1 MRLPRLRAAL
11 LGLALAALALP
22 RPAHAWNRAGHM
34 LTGVMAYRD
43 LVARDPQ
50 AAARAVALLRQ
61 HPDYARWKPLI
72 DASGRPEEEMLF
84 AMAARWPDD
93 VRGDANFHRSSWHY
107 VNLPLV
113 SPRDSVTP
121 PATVSG
127 DLLAV
132 FPRVTAALR
141 DDGTPDPQKAI
152 ALCWLLHLTGDI
164 HQPLHAVAL
173 FDADHPEGDRG
184 GNRFWIRPGVVDR
197 PLNLHS
203 FWDDVVLADNE
214 ADAKSVTRAAER
226 LARAFPRDTF
236 AAQLAVRDAAR
247 WAREESLPLARA
259 EAYRDFTM
267 PGVADTTRRVPVVP
281 GGYRRR
287 AREVAER
294 QVALASYRIS
304 AALSEAMQ

>member
-34 LTGVMAYRD
+34 LTGVLAWRD
-43 LVARDPQ
+43 LAARDPQ
-50 AAARAVALLRQ
+50 GAGRAVALLRQ

-113 SPRDSVTP
+113 SPTDSVTP

-127 DLLAV
+127 ELLAV

-173 FDADHPEGDRG
+173 FSADYPQGDRG
-184 GNRFWIRPGVVDR
+184 GNLFWIRPGVVDK

-214 ADAKSVTRAAER
+214 ADAKSVTKAAER
-226 LARAFPRDTF
+226 LAQAFPRDAL
-236 AAQLAVRDAAR
+236 AAQVAVLDATR

-281 GGYRRR
+281 GGYRKRS
-287 AREVAER
+287 REVSER

-304 AALSEAMQ
+304 AVLSEAMR